1 MIPLFVCMVRNN
13 WIGDAVQVNFDTW
26 NLFHRWIGRIV
37 ALESFAHM
45 GAWTVNKIDQSGW
58 SGVAEAYKISPFLQ
72 VGLMAEIALALIAV
86 ASASPLRHANYE
98 FFLSL
103 HQILVIFFMVG
114 VYWHLVIDQL
124 PQITYANITI
134 AIWVLDRVM
143 RIFWILRWNIKMKG
157 GKVSC
162 NVAEVIP
169 LKGANAVRVS
179 VELVRP
185 WDFKPGQHAYI
196 YIPRIGWWQSH
207 PFSIAWASTEQEFTE
222 SEDAT
227 WVEHGTA
234 EDLRRSQI
242 FAAET
247 GEKVDSMVSVREHD
261 AQHLS
266 TPRSGGGNPYE
277 ISPHHLSPEGH
288 HHNNR
293 NSTYS
298 SRPASRLHRL
308 SMPPLPVYHRELVTT
323 QALKTKTTMH
333 FVISKHS
340 GFTKKLYDA
349 AAKANN
355 GNDGEKGE
363 VAPLQVVGMFEGP
376 YGGHHS
382 FDSYGTT
389 IFVAGGVGITHG
401 IGYVKHLLHG
411 YNKGTA
417 ATQRIKLVWVVRSV
431 DNIEW
436 VSDWLEE
443 ILQMPNV
450 RQVVEVDVYIT
461 QPNEAAHTSS
471 WSGRGGVVKLYTG
484 RPDFDIIVEK
494 AVKRQ
499 VGAMAV
505 NVCGGGAVSDAVR
518 AAARKYIDVSSIDFS
533 EESFS
538 W

>member
-1 MIPLFVCMVRNN
+1 MATVNMIPLFVCMVRNN

-58 SGVAEAYKISPFLQ
+58 SGVGEAYKISPFLQ

-143 RIFWILRWNIKMKG
+143 RIFWILRWNVKMKG

-207 PFSIAWASTEQEFTE
+207 PFSIAWASTEQ
-222 SEDAT
+222 D
-227 WVEHGTA
+227 
-234 EDLRRSQI
+234 
-242 FAAET
+242 
-247 GEKVDSMVSVREHD
+247 
-261 AQHLS
+261 
-266 TPRSGGGNPYE
+266 P
-277 ISPHHLSPEGH
+277 
-288 HHNNR
+288 
-293 NSTYS
+293 
-298 SRPASRLHRL
+298 RPASRLHRL

-323 QALKTKTTMH
+323 QAPKTKTTMH

-436 VSDWLEE
+436 VADWLEG

-518 AAARKYIDVSSIDFS
+518 AAARKYVDVSSIDFS